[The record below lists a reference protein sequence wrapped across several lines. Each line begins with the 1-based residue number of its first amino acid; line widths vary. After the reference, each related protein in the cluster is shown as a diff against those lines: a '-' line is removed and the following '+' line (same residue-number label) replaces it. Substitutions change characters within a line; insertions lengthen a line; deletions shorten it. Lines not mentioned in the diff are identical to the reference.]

1 MHMLLHKVR
10 FPAAD
15 AFESCF
21 AAMGYALKRDAH
33 ELDAMIVERKRNQN
47 SGFSAIQDD
56 DDDEEAF
63 EKREATR
70 QEALNRARTEA
81 AAAVMRQIVQYLSMR
96 HENISIF

>member
-1 MHMLLHKVR
+1 MLLHKVR

-81 AAAVMRQIVQYLSMR
+81 AAAVMRQIVQHLSMR

>member
-1 MHMLLHKVR
+1 
-10 FPAAD
+10 
-15 AFESCF
+15 
-21 AAMGYALKRDAH
+21 
-33 ELDAMIVERKRNQN
+33 MIVERKRNQN